1 MPPTPRVADC
11 DVAGSVCAGSVCGGC
26 VCGGRGDDDGGCGDD
41 AARRGGGAAN
51 LSTAGWTC
59 NNVTFAW
66 RSMTCVYI
74 MYIYCTYNGD
84 IIRRYHLPTGM

>member
-11 DVAGSVCAGSVCGGC
+11 DVVGCGGAGS
-26 VCGGRGDDDGGCGDD
+26 GDDDGGCGDD
-41 AARRGGGAAN
+41 AAKSGGGAAAN
-51 LSTAGWTC
+51 LPTAGWTC

-74 MYIYCTYNGD
+74 MYIYNGD
-84 IIRRYHLPTGM
+84 IIRGYHLPTGM